1 MILTTC
7 AACAAPLAHNAP
19 RCVRCWTRYCDST
32 CQHDHWRRGHKQ
44 ICKRI
49 HRGGNAEQYNADK
62 KYKEA
67 VAVAVEKCADDTK
80 GQTCYICTQALHWKT
95 KKGLVRGCSCRGT
108 AGFAHVSCLAEQ
120 AKILMDEAEENRL
133 GVEALD
139 ERWHRWFT
147 CSLCEQKYHSVV
159 RCALGWA
166 CWKTYV
172 GRPETDWNRNP
183 AMNLLGNGL
192 DEVNQYE
199 DALVVYE
206 AELATSR
213 RLGTIPEHNMLVS
226 QGNLA
231 IAYENTGRLESAI
244 QMKRDVYFGTLKLY
258 GEENGETLR
267 TANNY
272 VDSLLKQGRF
282 EEGKALLRK
291 MIPVARRVLGERH
304 EHTLN
309 MRWIYARALYADPA
323 ATLDDLR
330 EGMTL
335 LEETERTARRVLG
348 SAHPFTESVEKTS
361 RKSREVLSAR
371 EGARSIREAVEA
383 MTSGLDGKLVLD
395 DATTQGHEGDA

>member
-1 MILTTC
+1 M
-7 AACAAPLAHNAP
+7 
-19 RCVRCWTRYCDST
+19 
-32 CQHDHWRRGHKQ
+32 
-44 ICKRI
+44 
-49 HRGGNAEQYNADK
+49 
-62 KYKEA
+62 
-67 VAVAVEKCADDTK
+67 
-80 GQTCYICTQALHWKT
+80 
-95 KKGLVRGCSCRGT
+95 RGCSCRGT

-383 MTSGLDGKLVLD
+383 LTSGLDGELVLD
-395 DATTQGHEGDA
+395 EGILAMMEEHKVGGA

>member
-1 MILTTC
+1 M
-7 AACAAPLAHNAP
+7 
-19 RCVRCWTRYCDST
+19 
-32 CQHDHWRRGHKQ
+32 
-44 ICKRI
+44 
-49 HRGGNAEQYNADK
+49 
-62 KYKEA
+62 
-67 VAVAVEKCADDTK
+67 
-80 GQTCYICTQALHWKT
+80 
-95 KKGLVRGCSCRGT
+95 
-108 AGFAHVSCLAEQ
+108 
-120 AKILMDEAEENRL
+120 
-133 GVEALD
+133 
-139 ERWHRWFT
+139 
-147 CSLCEQKYHSVV
+147 
-159 RCALGWA
+159 
-166 CWKTYV
+166 
-172 GRPETDWNRNP
+172 
-183 AMNLLGNGL
+183 
-192 DEVNQYE
+192 
-199 DALVVYE
+199 
-206 AELATSR
+206 ATSR

-282 EEGKALLRK
+282 EEGKAPLRK

-383 MTSGLDGKLVLD
+383 LTSGLDGELVLD
-395 DATTQGHEGDA
+395 EGILAMMEEHKVGGA